1 MRAILL
7 ARATAASLHGLRSSK
22 ASSQAEAVLLP
33 GLAYRITAVAPSTR
47 CRLDPY
53 PDPGAAILAAQAPP
67 RLSGPAG
74 MKAPRA
80 GQAAAAI
87 RAAAD
92 RNPAPAEVHQRQAVR
107 VMSGLCFETHV

>member
-22 ASSQAEAVLLP
+22 ASSQGEAVLLP

-53 PDPGAAILAAQAPP
+53 P
-67 RLSGPAG
+67 
-74 MKAPRA
+74 
-80 GQAAAAI
+80 I
-87 RAAAD
+87 RAPGSSPPKRRRGYRD
-92 RNPAPAEVHQRQAVR
+92 RPE
-107 VMSGLCFETHV
+107 